1 MSQPQ
6 ILVTGGAGYIGS
18 HTCKALAQAGY
29 TPVVVDN
36 LKSGKKEFVKWGP
49 LYVGD
54 IEDTAFLKNVFSKH
68 KFEAVVH
75 FASLINVGESVQN
88 PMLYYSRN
96 IIPSIRLLETMR
108 EFQVRKMI
116 FSSTCAVYGSPK
128 EIPIS
133 EAAPQNPLNPYG
145 KTKWTVEGLLSD
157 LAAAGDL
164 STVSL
169 RYFNACGAD
178 TDGEIGEAHD
188 PETHLIPLAIRAAFD
203 ASYTLSVNGTTYPTP
218 DGTCVR
224 DYIHVNDLAHA
235 HVLALKSLTTD
246 IKYEAYNLGSSKGYS
261 IFEIIKE
268 IEKVSGRK
276 VKHVLNAP
284 RAGDPPIL
292 IANSSKIQSQLKW
305 TPKYSDLETII
316 KTAIDWHKREF

>member
-18 HTCKALAQAGY
+18 HTCKALAHAGY
-29 TPVVVDN
+29 TPIVVDN
-36 LKSGKKEFVKWGP
+36 LQSGKKEFVKWGP
-49 LYVGD
+49 LFIGD
-54 IEDTAFLKNVFSKH
+54 IEDKGFLKSVFSKH
-68 KFEAVVH
+68 KFEAVIH

-96 IIPSIRLLETMR
+96 IIPSIRLLETMI
-108 EFQVRKMI
+108 EFNVRKMI

-128 EIPIS
+128 EVPITES
-133 EAAPQNPLNPYG
+133 APQNPLNPYG

-157 LAAAGDL
+157 LATSGEMG
-164 STVSL
+164 TVSL

-178 TDGEIGEAHD
+178 VDGEIGEAHD

-203 ASYTLSVNGTTYPTP
+203 PNYTLNVNGNTYSTP

-224 DYIHVNDLAHA
+224 DYIHVHDLAEA
-235 HVLALKSLTTD
+235 HVLSLKFLTNTSQF
-246 IKYEAYNLGSSKGYS
+246 EAFNLGSAKGYS
-261 IFEIIKE
+261 IYEIINA
-268 IEKVSGRK
+268 IENVSGRK
-276 VKHVLNAP
+276 VKHVLQGP
-284 RAGDPPIL
+284 RPGDPPIL
-292 IANSSKIQSQLKW
+292 IANSSKIQSQLNWK
-305 TPKYSDLETII
+305 PKSNLETIV